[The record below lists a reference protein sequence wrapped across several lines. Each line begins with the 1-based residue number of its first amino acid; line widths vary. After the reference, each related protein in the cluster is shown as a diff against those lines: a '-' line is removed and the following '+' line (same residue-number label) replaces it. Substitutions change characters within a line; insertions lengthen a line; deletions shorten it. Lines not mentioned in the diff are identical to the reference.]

1 MTTDAGAAGG
11 AGIRGLSRLLGSAEF
26 ARALTLAVLAA
37 LVGSHLIE
45 AVAGTVALRT
55 IIAGLCVISAA
66 VLTVRREEISLLRLV
81 PTTLL
86 MLLGWA
92 FASVFWSTDP
102 ATSFWR
108 WIAMIAV
115 AFLAVTI
122 GHVRDTLQTVRAL
135 GDVLRVALTLSLAL
149 EILSGI
155 IFDRAIG
162 FLGIQG
168 NIASFGPV
176 QGIFGTRNML
186 GFIAV
191 VALITFAVEMRAHSV
206 RPGLSVYSLSLATGL
221 GLLSASPTVLVL
233 AVVVGIAT
241 AALSLVRTVAP
252 AQRATVQWTLAGTV
266 AVASVILYVLR
277 TRIIDLL
284 GAADDLSMR
293 ANLWALARYYAGRQP
308 VQGWGWFGAWDVD
321 EQPFASIN
329 QLLAQRHTTALNAYV
344 DVQLQ
349 LGWLGLLLLCTLGG
363 LALVRSWLDASQRR
377 SVVYAWTPLT
387 IIALATTSVFESF
400 PLFGVGWMLLVLCA
414 VRAGQ
419 SRGWRERLGTATPTG
434 TIPTLPAG

>member
-1 MTTDAGAAGG
+1 MTPDAPGTGSRSLA
-11 AGIRGLSRLLGSAEF
+11 RLLSSAEF
-26 ARALTLAVLAA
+26 ARALTFAVLST

-45 AVAGTVALRT
+45 AVAGTVTLRT
-55 IIAGLCVISAA
+55 IIAGLCVVSAS
-66 VLTVRREEISLLRLV
+66 VLIVRRDEISLLRLV

-86 MLLGWA
+86 MLVAWA
-92 FASVFWSTDP
+92 FASAFWSTDA

-108 WIAMIAV
+108 WVAMIAI

-122 GHVRDTLQTVRAL
+122 GHVRDTLQTVRSL
-135 GDVLRVALTLSLAL
+135 GDVLRAALTLSLVL
-149 EILSGI
+149 EILAGI
-155 IFDRAIG
+155 IFDQPIR

-168 NIASFGPV
+168 NIASLGPV

-191 VALITFAVEMRAHSV
+191 VALITFAVEMRTHSV
-206 RPGLSVYSLSLATGL
+206 RPGLTVYSLSLATGL

-241 AALSLVRTVAP
+241 AALWIVRSVRP
-252 AQRATVQWTLAGTV
+252 ARRTTVQWTLAGLV
-266 AVASVILYVLR
+266 GAASAVLYLLR

-284 GAADDLSMR
+284 GASDDLSMR
-293 ANLWALARYYAGRQP
+293 TDLWSIAHYYSGWRP
-308 VQGWGWFGAWDVD
+308 VQGWGWFGPWDTA

-329 QLLAQRHTTALNAYV
+329 QLLRQHHTTALNAYV

-349 LGWLGLLLLCTLGG
+349 LGWAGLLLLCALGG
-363 LALVRSWLDASQRR
+363 MALVRSWVDASQRR
-377 SVVYAWTPLT
+377 SVVYAWPPLT
-387 IIALATTSVFESF
+387 LIALATASAFESF
-400 PLFGVGWMLLVLCA
+400 ALYGVGWMLLVLCA

-434 TIPTLPAG
+434 TITTLPPG